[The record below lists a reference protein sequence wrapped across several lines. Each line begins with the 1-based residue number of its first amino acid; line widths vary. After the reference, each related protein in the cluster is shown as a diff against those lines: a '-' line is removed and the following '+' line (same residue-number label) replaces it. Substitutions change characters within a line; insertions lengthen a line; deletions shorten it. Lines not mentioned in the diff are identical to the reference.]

1 MEVSD
6 VRRRVVET
14 IERAKQQSAARRGR
28 ATEAAAEYDRFIQK
42 VALPIFRQ
50 VAQILRAESYAF
62 TLFTP
67 SGAVR
72 LMSDRNSEDFLELF
86 LDTSGEQ
93 PTVIGHAK
101 RARGSRIVE
110 TEAPIGEGPIPELT
124 EEQVLKFVLTALAPM
139 VER

>member
-14 IERAKQQSAARRGR
+14 IERAKQHSAARRGR